1 MYGHFWACEPC
12 WKAVIDA
19 GVRDFYLLK
28 NAVQIFTKEK
38 VYGKTL
44 ALRVKTGYISG
55 PLTHLPEHEHGP
67 MRELY
72 ERLAGVCSELGCRA
86 YVPHLHMDPRD
97 GTNWDPGEVWRKDVE
112 QVRGADVTIA
122 EVTFPS
128 LERAERL
135 CMRSGTNVRW
145 SCSWER
151 GSSIAFRQA
160 ETSLSITSNTNRSTK
175 RVGC

>member
-122 EVTFPS
+122 EVTF
-128 LERAERL
+128 RRL
-135 CMRSGTNVRW
+135 SGRRDCMRSGTNPVVLLVKGFQYRFV
-145 SCSWER
+145 
-151 GSSIAFRQA
+151 GN
-160 ETSLSITSNTNRSTK
+160 LPITSNTNRSTK